1 MIGLI
6 ISLVI
11 LGVVLWAVETL
22 VPMDPTIKRVIQ
34 VLVVV
39 CVLLYVLRFFA
50 IV

>member
-6 ISLVI
+6 ISLIV
-11 LGVVLWAVETL
+11 LGVVLWVVESL
-22 VPMDPTIKRVIQ
+22 IPMDPMIKRVIQ
-34 VLVVV
+34 VLVVL